1 MGAPTAPCFLPGQWA
16 PDNHR
21 GDHMTS
27 SSTPSVHTTSP
38 LHTVSRSEVTSPGTE
53 AEALLQIRTTQPS
66 SLAPEG
72 ALEAPTCHQSCSGHL
87 LT

>member
-1 MGAPTAPCFLPGQWA
+1 
-16 PDNHR
+16 
-21 GDHMTS
+21 MTS

-38 LHTVSRSEVTSPGTE
+38 LHTVSRSEVSSPGTE

-72 ALEAPTCHQSCSGHL
+72 ALEAPTCHQSWSGHL